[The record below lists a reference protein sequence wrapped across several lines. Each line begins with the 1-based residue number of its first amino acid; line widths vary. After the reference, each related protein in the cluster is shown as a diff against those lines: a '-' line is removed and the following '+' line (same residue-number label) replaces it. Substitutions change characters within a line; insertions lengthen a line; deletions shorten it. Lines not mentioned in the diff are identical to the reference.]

1 MDARSAT
8 SAPAADPQDKRRRLR
23 RMQWLAHGLL
33 LLAAA
38 VFALAIRFE
47 QAHPAWPYVAAF
59 AEAAMVGALADWFA
73 VVALFRHPLGL
84 SFIPHTAIIPANR
97 ERIASNLGAFV
108 QGEFFATERVLAV
121 IRQFDPAGRAAIW
134 FARKENAERFGELA
148 ERTLSY
154 ALEALDEEEVRR
166 YFHRAAAAQIGRF
179 DLVRLAGSLLA
190 VLTADGRHQALLDRL
205 LEMIEAG
212 LARPDVRERM
222 ERMLADEL
230 PLYFD
235 RLKMAGGRIA
245 AERIV
250 AGILRLL
257 HEINADAGHALR
269 HDFNRMVA
277 GLIDKLQSDPD
288 WRLRIEQFQRQL
300 ADDPRLADY
309 LNGLWRDLRQW
320 LAADLRRPDS
330 SVRARAAGAAHR
342 LALTLRDDGAMRQ
355 WINDRILQA
364 APALIDEYR
373 PRLGGFI
380 AAKVAEWKDEEIVD
394 KLEQNIG
401 RDLQFI
407 RVNGTLVGGCV
418 GLLIHLARQWL
429 GA

>member
-1 MDARSAT
+1 MDAAAAT
-8 SAPAADPQDKRRRLR
+8 PSPDARDDDKRRRLR
-23 RMQWLAHGLL
+23 RMQWLANGLL
-33 LLAAA
+33 LLVAA
-38 VFALAIRFE
+38 VFVLAIRF
-47 QAHPAWPYVAAF
+47 QHVHPAWPYVAAF

-84 SFIPHTAIIPANR
+84 SFIPHTAIIPANKD
-97 ERIASNLGAFV
+97 RIATNLGAFV

-121 IRQFDPAGRAAIW
+121 IREFDPAARAAGW
-134 FARKENAERFGELA
+134 FAQEANAERFGELA
-148 ERTLSY
+148 ARTLSY
-154 ALEALDEEEVRR
+154 ALEALDDEEVRN
-166 YFHRAAAAQIGRF
+166 YFHRAVAAHIGRF
-179 DLVRLAGSLLA
+179 DLARLAGSLLDA
-190 VLTADGRHQALLDRL
+190 LTADGRHQALLDRL
-205 LEMIEAG
+205 LEAIEAA

-230 PLYFD
+230 PLYFE
-235 RLKMAGGRIA
+235 RLKQAGGRIA
-245 AERIV
+245 AERVV

-257 HEINADAGHALR
+257 QEINADPEHALR

-277 GLIDKLQSDPD
+277 GLIEKLKSDPA
-288 WRLRIEQFQRQL
+288 WRFRIEQFQRQL
-300 ADDPRLADY
+300 ADDPRLSDY
-309 LNGLWRDLRQW
+309 LNGLWQDLRQW
-320 LAADLRRPDS
+320 LAADLERADS

-342 LALTLRDDGAMRQ
+342 LALTLREDGAMQQ

-364 APALIDEYR
+364 APALIEEYR
-373 PRLGGFI
+373 PRLGNFI
-380 AAKVAEWKDEEIVD
+380 AAKVGEWKDEEIVD

>member
-1 MDARSAT
+1 MNAIPATPPSA
-8 SAPAADPQDKRRRLR
+8 SDAADRRRRLR
-23 RMQWLAHGLL
+23 RMQWLANGLL
-33 LLAAA
+33 LLAVA
-38 VFALAIRFE
+38 VFALATRF
-47 QAHPAWPYVAAF
+47 QHAHPAWPYVAAF

-121 IRQFDPAGRAAIW
+121 IRQFDPAGRAAAW
-134 FARKENAERFGELA
+134 FARQENADRFGELA
-148 ERTLSY
+148 VRTLSW
-154 ALEALDEEEVRR
+154 ALEALDEEQVRE
-166 YFHRAAAAQIGRF
+166 YFQRAAAARIGRF
-179 DLVRLAGSLLA
+179 DLARLAGSLLA
-190 VLTADGRHQALLDRL
+190 ALTADGRHQALLDHL

-212 LARPDVRERM
+212 LARPETRERM

-235 RLKMAGGRIA
+235 RLKLAGGRIA

-250 AGILRLL
+250 AAILRLL
-257 HEINADAGHALR
+257 HEVNGDAGHALR
-269 HDFNRMVA
+269 HDFQRMIA
-277 GLIDKLQSDPD
+277 ALIEKLQSDPD

-300 ADDPRLADY
+300 AEDPCVADY

-330 SVRARAAGAAHR
+330 SVRARAAGAVHR

-355 WINDRILQA
+355 WINDCILQA

-380 AAKVAEWKDEEIVD
+380 AARVAEWKDEEIVD

-418 GLLIHLARQWL
+418 GLLIYLARQWL
-429 GA
+429 GT